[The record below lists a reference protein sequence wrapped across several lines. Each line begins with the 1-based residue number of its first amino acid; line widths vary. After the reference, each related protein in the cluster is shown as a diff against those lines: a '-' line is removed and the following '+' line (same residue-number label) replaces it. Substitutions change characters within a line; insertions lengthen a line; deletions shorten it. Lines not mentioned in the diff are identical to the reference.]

1 MSPSPGVVLLHGLAG
16 TSLQFRK
23 MDRALQRAG
32 FATLNLGYASRKRSL
47 EALADDIHPAVAGF
61 AENVGELHFVTH
73 SMGGLLARVYVAQ
86 YRPPR
91 LARIVML
98 GPPNSGSEVADL
110 VKGLAPYRA
119 FFGPA
124 GQQIGTSQ
132 SELIAGLPPPACSV
146 GIIAGNRTI
155 SPISSYFI
163 LPRPND
169 GKVSVASTKLDGM
182 ADHIILNTSHTLMLL
197 RRDAIAQT
205 IAFLRQGRFE
215 PSPSLLSLRANGSR
229 ECAPDDKLREAI
241 QP

>member
-16 TSLQFRK
+16 TPLQFRK

-61 AENVGELHFVTH
+61 ADSVGNIHFVTH

-124 GQQIGTSQ
+124 GQQVGTGQ
-132 SELIAGLPPPACSV
+132 RELLAGPPGCAV

-182 ADHIILNTSHTLMLL
+182 TDHIVLNTSHTLMLL

-205 IAFLRQGRFE
+205 IAFLRQDRFE